1 MLEESLTY
9 LGAKGKEVMARYRAQ
24 PSMREVTRR
33 MDAELNNLEKLIVK
47 SGQKPTAREK
57 VGEWDADRKRW
68 LLQWVRN
75 ADMV

>member
-1 MLEESLTY
+1 MLEESLAY
-9 LGAKGKEVMARYRAQ
+9 LGPKGKEVMARYGAQ

-33 MDAELNNLEKLIVK
+33 MDAELNNLEKLIAK

-57 VGEWDADRKRW
+57 VGEWDTDRKRW
-68 LLQWVRN
+68 LLRWVRD